1 MMDYTKIKD
10 ILLTVSVKIM
20 TETYEYQ
27 SIIDDEALKKV
38 GMELMFLT
46 PEKTSHEE
54 GISAVELSK
63 LLGIPTE
70 IVKQKL
76 KILYDKQIV
85 RVIGISPKLWKFDEY
100 NFQRMDEDDEVF
112 KLLCCFDDVDFDR
125 YFQY

>member
-1 MMDYTKIKD
+1 MEYNKIKA

-20 TETYEYQ
+20 TKTYEYQ

-112 KLLCCFDDVDFDR
+112 RLLCCFDDVDFDR

>member
-1 MMDYTKIKD
+1 MMAYNKIKA

-27 SIIDDEALKKV
+27 SIIDDEVLKKV

-63 LLGIPTE
+63 LLGISTE

-76 KILYDKQIV
+76 KILYEKQIV

-112 KLLCCFDDVDFDR
+112 RLLCCFDDVDFDR

>member
-1 MMDYTKIKD
+1 MEYNKIKA

-112 KLLCCFDDVDFDR
+112 RLLCCFDDVDFDR

>member
-1 MMDYTKIKD
+1 
-10 ILLTVSVKIM
+10 M

-112 KLLCCFDDVDFDR
+112 RLLCCFDDVDFDR

>member
-1 MMDYTKIKD
+1 MMDYNKIKA

-112 KLLCCFDDVDFDR
+112 RLLCCFDDVDFDR